1 MKSSQSNITLIEMLT
16 AAVSKLPVSASL
28 CSQIATL
35 RRRLQHT
42 SKSRVLF
49 LDETAVR
56 LNEAPSTT
64 IVLPG
69 EQQYVV
75 TTDTS
80 SYAKRF
86 DMIACINGDK
96 TFAPVIYSPKER
108 SDAGVKGINTEMLID
123 YILSTLGQETWALDN
138 PPLIL
143 VVDRSRIH
151 HTDRVLEAFSERGGH
166 VQNVLKMP
174 PNAAKRLSPLDNSL
188 FHDWKEA
195 VRKRCPLTLDNIQ
208 QVMADEWNNISKAKI
223 QAHYRHCGL
232 TGHTNP
238 YFDCPAP
245 VVHNHDS

>member
-1 MKSSQSNITLIEMLT
+1 MYTF
-16 AAVSKLPVSASL
+16 AVFKLLVSASL
-28 CSQIATL
+28 CCSIATL
-35 RRRLQHT
+35 RRRLQHL

-56 LNEAPSTT
+56 LNEAPRTT

-96 TFAPVIYSPKER
+96 PFAPVIYSPQER
-108 SDAGVKGINTEMLID
+108 SDAGVKGINTEMLVD

-151 HTDRVLEAFSERGGH
+151 HTDRVMEAFNERGGH
-166 VQNVLKMP
+166 VQQLLKMP
-174 PNAAKRLSPLDNSL
+174 PHAAKRMSPLDNSL

-195 VRKRCPLTLDNIQ
+195 IRKRCPLTLNNIQ
-208 QVMADEWNNISKAKI
+208 QAMADEWNNISAAKI

-232 TGHTNP
+232 TGHTDP
-238 YFDCPAP
+238 YADCPAP
-245 VVHNHDS
+245 ALHRHDT